1 MANKDTAVVRIPGLS
16 FGGALQVSNSTVI
29 ATVVGA
35 IAISLLGCHFMSS
48 MKKGHNRKKEW
59 KRHSPRAVE
68 NKVMQDVVSF
78 ATNVNTVAH
87 NLPQIRNM
95 VHTMKDRIKDQIR
108 AYRSGEITQ
117 SQFDASVRNMYPM
130 ILNEM
135 GIPANTVPQ
144 HVVNKL
150 DASVDRIADKILS
163 GQLPVK
169 TKFRM
174 YKTNP
179 GLAHLHDLGR
189 QRALEM
195 GQGHKYGLKNKMA
208 MHTNAG
214 VYLKD
219 VGWRRDDFPGKG
231 KAWGHNR
238 DSPLFPGNVHSSNF
252 AGWQRPEGYFG
263 AWVRP

>member
-1 MANKDTAVVRIPGLS
+1 MANNNKDVANVKIPGLS
-16 FGGALQVSNSTVI
+16 FGGALQVSNSTVV
-29 ATVVGA
+29 AMVVGA
-35 IAISLLGCHFMSS
+35 IAISWLGCNIMSG
-48 MKKGHNRKKEW
+48 MKKARNKKKEW

-68 NKVMQDVVSF
+68 NKVMQDVMSF
-78 ATNVNTVAH
+78 ATNIDTVAH

-108 AYRSGEITQ
+108 AYREGEITQ
-117 SQFDASVRNMYPM
+117 AQFDSSVRNMYPM
-130 ILNEM
+130 ILTEM

-144 HVVNKL
+144 HVVQKL

-179 GLAHLHDLGR
+179 GLAHLHELGR

-195 GQGHKYGLKNKMA
+195 GLGHKYGLRNKMA

-219 VGWRRDDFPGKG
+219 
-231 KAWGHNR
+231 
-238 DSPLFPGNVHSSNF
+238 SN
-252 AGWQRPEGYFG
+252 YG